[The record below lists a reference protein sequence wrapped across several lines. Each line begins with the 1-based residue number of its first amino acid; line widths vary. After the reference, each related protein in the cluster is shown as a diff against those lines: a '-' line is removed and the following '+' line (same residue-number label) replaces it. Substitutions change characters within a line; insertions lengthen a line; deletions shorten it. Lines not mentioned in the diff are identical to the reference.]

1 MPSSVNKMDGDARM
15 KNMNVKLERDFAFA
29 PAQVWAVLGDFG
41 NIGWGAPGVQVDQIG
56 DGPGMIRRIHM
67 PGMEP
72 IDEVLEAIDHAA
84 HRFSYTIPRGLPMPI
99 TDYRADVQLEPI
111 GDNGCRVHWSA
122 VGVATGDFTGDQA
135 AEMLNGAYAQML
147 DALQGHLSQD

>member
-1 MPSSVNKMDGDARM
+1 M
-15 KNMNVKLERDFAFA
+15 KNMNLKLERDYAFA
-29 PAQVWAVLGDFG
+29 PAKVWAVLGDFG
-41 NIGWGAPGVQVDQIG
+41 NIGWAAPGVQVDKIG

-72 IDEVLEAIDHAA
+72 IDEVLEAIDNDA

-99 TDYRADVQLEPI
+99 TDYRAVVELSPI

-135 AEMLNGAYAQML
+135 AEILAGAYNQML
-147 DALQGHLSQD
+147 DALQAHLSQG